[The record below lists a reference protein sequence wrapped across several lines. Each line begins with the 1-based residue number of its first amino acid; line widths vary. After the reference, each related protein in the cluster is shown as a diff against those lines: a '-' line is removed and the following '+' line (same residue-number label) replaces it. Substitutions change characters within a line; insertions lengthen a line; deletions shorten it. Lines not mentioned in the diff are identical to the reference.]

1 MDKESLVSLIN
12 KTRENIKAFEEKIF
26 KERTAE
32 YSIYRAETAIYLE
45 NLKFI
50 EKLTNYSLNAT
61 EIESIV
67 ANLNE
72 MNEIIEKDY
81 QVTVAKE
88 VTTEPTVEKV
98 EESKVETNTYNTVN
112 DFNAINFDSIAQE
125 VNNTQ
130 PDYSSIQEF
139 VA

>member
-1 MDKESLVSLIN
+1 MDKESLISLIN

-32 YSIYRAETAIYLE
+32 YSIYRAETAIYLD

-50 EKLTNYSLNAT
+50 EKLLDYSLNAT

-81 QVTVAKE
+81 QVTIAKQE
-88 VTTEPTVEKV
+88 TVEPKA
-98 EESKVETNTYNTVN
+98 KTNTYNTVN

-130 PDYSSIQEF
+130 PDYSSVQEF

>member
-1 MDKESLVSLIN
+1 MDKESLISLIN
-12 KTRENIKAFEEKIF
+12 KTKQNIKAFEEKIF

-32 YSIYRAETAIYLE
+32 YSIYRAETAIYLD

-50 EKLTNYSLNAT
+50 EKLLDYSLNAT

-81 QVTVAKE
+81 E
-88 VTTEPTVEKV
+88 VTISKQETVEPKI
-98 EESKVETNTYNTVN
+98 ETPVETNTYNTAN
-112 DFNAINFDSIAQE
+112 DFNSINFDSIAQE

-130 PDYSSIQEF
+130 PDYSSVQQFI
-139 VA
+139 A

>member
-1 MDKESLVSLIN
+1 MFFVLIN

-26 KERTAE
+26 RERTAE
-32 YSIYRAETAIYLE
+32 YSIYRAETAIYLD

-50 EKLTNYSLNAT
+50 EKMLDYSLNAT

-81 QVTVAKE
+81 QVTTAKQE
-88 VTTEPTVEKV
+88 TIEP
-98 EESKVETNTYNTVN
+98 KVETNTYNTVN

-130 PDYSSIQEF
+130 PDYSSVQQFI
-139 VA
+139 A

>member
-1 MDKESLVSLIN
+1 MDKESLVTLIN

-32 YSIYRAETAIYLE
+32 YSIYRAETAIYLD

-50 EKLTNYSLNAT
+50 EKLLNYSLNAT
-61 EIESIV
+61 EIEGIV

-81 QVTVAKE
+81 QVTTSKQE
-88 VTTEPTVEKV
+88 TVEP
-98 EESKVETNTYNTVN
+98 KVETNTYNTVN

-130 PDYSSIQEF
+130 PDYSSVQEF
-139 VA
+139 IA

>member
-1 MDKESLVSLIN
+1 MDKESLISLIN
-12 KTRENIKAFEEKIF
+12 KTKQNIKAFEEKIF

-32 YSIYRAETAIYLE
+32 YSIYRAETAIYLD

-50 EKLTNYSLNAT
+50 EKLLDYSLNAT

-67 ANLNE
+67 TNLNE

-81 QVTVAKE
+81 E
-88 VTTEPTVEKV
+88 VTISNQETVEPKI
-98 EESKVETNTYNTVN
+98 ETPVETNTYNTAN
-112 DFNAINFDSIAQE
+112 DFNSINFDSIAQE

-130 PDYSSIQEF
+130 QDYSSVQQFI
-139 VA
+139 A

>member
-1 MDKESLVSLIN
+1 MDKESLVTLIN
-12 KTRENIKAFEEKIF
+12 KTRENIKAFEDKIF

-32 YSIYRAETAIYLE
+32 YSIYRAETAIYLD

-50 EKLTNYSLNAT
+50 EKLLNYSLNAT
-61 EIESIV
+61 EIEGIV

-81 QVTVAKE
+81 QVTTSKQE
-88 VTTEPTVEKV
+88 TVEP
-98 EESKVETNTYNTVN
+98 KVETNTYNTVN

-130 PDYSSIQEF
+130 PDYSSVQEF
-139 VA
+139 IA

>member
-1 MDKESLVSLIN
+1 MDKESLISLIN
-12 KTRENIKAFEEKIF
+12 KTKQNIKAFEEKIF

-32 YSIYRAETAIYLE
+32 YSIYRAETAIYLD

-50 EKLTNYSLNAT
+50 EKLLDYSLNAT

-81 QVTVAKE
+81 E
-88 VTTEPTVEKV
+88 VTISKQETVEPKI
-98 EESKVETNTYNTVN
+98 ETSVETNTYNTAN
-112 DFNAINFDSIAQE
+112 DFNSINFDSIAQE

-130 PDYSSIQEF
+130 PDYSSVQQFI
-139 VA
+139 A

>member
-1 MDKESLVSLIN
+1 MDKESLVTLIN

-26 KERTAE
+26 RERTAE
-32 YSIYRAETAIYLE
+32 YSIYRAETAIYLD

-50 EKLTNYSLNAT
+50 EKLLDYSLNAT

-67 ANLNE
+67 DNLNE

-81 QVTVAKE
+81 QVTVAKQE
-88 VTTEPTVEKV
+88 TIEPKV
-98 EESKVETNTYNTVN
+98 EAKAETNTYNTVN

-130 PDYSSIQEF
+130 ADYSSVQDFI
-139 VA
+139 AA